1 MSVSEFAGILN
12 RYVATYPAGV
22 GMKNKMTSL
31 GYLGLIAGLAGLI
44 WYLNVGPGAPRVNA
58 QGTKGFKAT
67 EQIGVEQ
74 AVDFPIDI

>member
-1 MSVSEFAGILN
+1 M
-12 RYVATYPAGV
+12 R
-22 GMKNKMTSL
+22 NKMTSI

-44 WYLNVGPGAPRVNA
+44 WYLNFGPGAALVHA
-58 QGTKGFKAT
+58 QAAKGFKAT

>member
-1 MSVSEFAGILN
+1 
-12 RYVATYPAGV
+12 
-22 GMKNKMTSL
+22 MKNKMTSI

-44 WYLNVGPGAPRVNA
+44 WYLNFGPGASPVNA
-58 QGTKGFKAT
+58 QGFKAT